1 MSYPYMTFVQNK
13 CSKTRPWANR
23 KNLIRFALFLSVYQN
38 VTKERGDRQHE
49 NKSKYIQKLFH

>member
-23 KNLIRFALFLSVYQN
+23 TNLIRFALFLSVYQN
-38 VTKERGDRQHE
+38 VTKERGYSQH
-49 NKSKYIQKLFH
+49 